1 MSDVTDYCDK
11 TYKRLIGLKAGL
23 YDVIKRTEKEPD
35 EARAAE
41 TKNLMAMIDEIEAG
55 LEELKNQCPAD
66 WSPDKR
72 KLDESMTRLSEAL
85 GEVAGRLG
93 VTVPD
98 TTAWI

>member
-1 MSDVTDYCDK
+1 MSDVKDYCDK

-23 YDVIKRTEKEPD
+23 YDVINRAEKVPD
-35 EARAAE
+35 EAHAAE
-41 TKNLMAMIDEIEAG
+41 TKNLTAMVDEIEAG

-66 WSPDKR
+66 WSPNKR

-85 GEVAGRLG
+85 GDVADRMG
-93 VTVPD
+93 VTIPD